1 MEGSS
6 DGPRRDGA
14 TLVACAGMSGARA
27 PIPPVDLAARV
38 GPGES
43 EDPIEAYLLEGAA
56 VRERIERL
64 LPKDWSWAGKRVLDF
79 GCGSARVL
87 RQFLREAEQAEF
99 WGCDIDA
106 PSIAWVQANLSPP
119 LRVFDNAFAPPL
131 PLNEGYFDLVYAT
144 SVFTHIGDLWSDWL
158 LELHRI
164 LAPGGRLISSFLG
177 EGMWEALIGEAYRE
191 EAVGMT
197 VRRHWTEQDA
207 WVFHSEWWLREHW
220 GRLFDV
226 DAVAPPPRSDLGTRQ
241 VTHSYIALTKRDVAI
256 TKDELERCDASEPR
270 ELAALQTNVR
280 LLRQELDAVVD
291 EQAGQPLTRSAA
303 LRRVVL
309 ASPLAG
315 PARSVWRRMRVFR

>member
-1 MEGSS
+1 M
-6 DGPRRDGA
+6 
-14 TLVACAGMSGARA
+14 
-27 PIPPVDLAARV
+27 
-38 GPGES
+38 
-43 EDPIEAYLLEGAA
+43 
-56 VRERIERL
+56 
-64 LPKDWSWAGKRVLDF
+64 
-79 GCGSARVL
+79 L

-197 VRRHWTEQDA
+197 VRRHWTAQDA

-226 DAVAPPPRSDLGTRQ
+226 DAVAP
-241 VTHSYIALTKRDVAI
+241 
-256 TKDELERCDASEPR
+256 
-270 ELAALQTNVR
+270 
-280 LLRQELDAVVD
+280 
-291 EQAGQPLTRSAA
+291 SAA
-303 LRRVVL
+303 DRPGNSAGDAQLYRAHQARRRDHEGR
-309 ASPLAG
+309 AG
-315 PARSVWRRMRVFR
+315 AVRRFGAP

>member
-1 MEGSS
+1 
-6 DGPRRDGA
+6 
-14 TLVACAGMSGARA
+14 MSGARA
-27 PIPPVDLAARV
+27 PIPPVGLAVRV

-43 EDPIEAYLLEGAA
+43 EDPIEAYLREGAA

-64 LPKDWSWAGKRVLDF
+64 LPEDWSWAGKRVLDF

-106 PSIAWVQANLSPP
+106 PSVAWVQANLSPP

-131 PLNEGYFDLVYAT
+131 ALNEGYFDLVYAS

-207 WVFHSEWWLREHW
+207 LGLPLRVVAARALGAAVRRRRRRATAAERPGNSAGDAQLYRAHQARRRDHE
-220 GRLFDV
+220 GR
-226 DAVAPPPRSDLGTRQ
+226 
-241 VTHSYIALTKRDVAI
+241 
-256 TKDELERCDASEPR
+256 
-270 ELAALQTNVR
+270 
-280 LLRQELDAVVD
+280 
-291 EQAGQPLTRSAA
+291 AGA
-303 LRRVVL
+303 LRRFG
-309 ASPLAG
+309 APR
-315 PARSVWRRMRVFR
+315 ARSASDQRPAAAPRARRRG